1 MQSYFIIQ
9 EKRKEKSSHK
19 SMDLDN
25 KDWNHLNKV
34 DFNDIGNVR
43 HIIKAKALLYDCSNS
58 NIDKWSFRPDDLSY
72 NSIA

>member
-1 MQSYFIIQ
+1 
-9 EKRKEKSSHK
+9 
-19 SMDLDN
+19 MDLDN

-43 HIIKAKALLYDCSNS
+43 HIIKAKAPLYDCSNS